1 MECFKLGLVGHLSR
15 NMEDIR
21 ANGDLK
27 CGGLALEASD
37 EKNPSIQPRD
47 CSHAILEKNMDFF
60 APV

>member
-27 CGGLALEASD
+27 CGGLALEAYFG
-37 EKNPSIQPRD
+37 E
-47 CSHAILEKNMDFF
+47 EYGFF
-60 APV
+60 CPCLRLK

>member
-1 MECFKLGLVGHLSR
+1 
-15 NMEDIR
+15 MEDIR